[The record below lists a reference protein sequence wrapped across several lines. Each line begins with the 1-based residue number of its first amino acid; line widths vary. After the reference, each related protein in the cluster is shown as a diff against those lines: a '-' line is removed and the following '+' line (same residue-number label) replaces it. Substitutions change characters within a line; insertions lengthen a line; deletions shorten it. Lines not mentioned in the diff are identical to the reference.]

1 MVEKIPVLD
10 VRQGLLHADGA
21 LFQKGPVSVHL
32 QTLRGGL
39 CDGLRILNVNNGRIQ
54 FHVLVDRGMGVD
66 TVRWNGGRLGWD
78 SPIGQPVHPKFVNLA
93 DHGGLGWLVG
103 FQEWMARCGVG
114 HAGRPG
120 VDNGVPLGL
129 HGRIANIPASRVE
142 VAWDDCQDEL
152 VVRGLVEEKMFKF
165 GLFELWTE
173 LRTRAESWTLEFHDR
188 LCNLSEYER
197 EYQMIYH
204 ANYGPPLL
212 DEGARFHAPVAQVIG
227 LDDYAAQDIESFDR
241 YRGPTRDFG
250 EQVYCMRLH
259 DDGGLAPVMLAP
271 ADRSQGVGMRYRVAE
286 LPAFILW
293 KNTDTL
299 ADGYVTGLEP
309 STSFPLNRSVER
321 ERGRVPRLA
330 PQESIDFHVAV
341 SVLPDADAVDAWA
354 AEIDSIQAGRAPEVI
369 RESEESRAMER

>member
-10 VRQGLLHADGA
+10 VRQGMLCDDGELLK
-21 LFQKGPVSVHL
+21 KGPVSVHL
-32 QTLRGGL
+32 KTLRGGL
-39 CDGLRILNVNNGRIQ
+39 CDGLRLLNVNNGRIQ
-54 FHVLVDRGMGVD
+54 FHVLLDRGMGVD

-78 SPIGQPVHPKFVNLA
+78 SPVSQPVHPKFINLA
-93 DHGGLGWLVG
+93 DHGGLGWLAG
-103 FQEWMARCGVG
+103 FQEWMVRCGVG

-120 VDNGVPLGL
+120 IDDGVPLGL

-142 VAWDDCQDEL
+142 IAWDDRSDEL

-165 GLFELWTE
+165 GVFELWTE
-173 LRTRAESWTLEFHDR
+173 LRTRSESWTLEFRDR
-188 LCNLSEYER
+188 LCNLSDYDR

-212 DEGARFHAPVAQVIG
+212 EAGARFHAPVVQVIG
-227 LDDYAAQDIESFDR
+227 LDDYAAGDIRTFDH
-241 YRGPTRDFG
+241 YRGPTRGYG

-259 DDGGLAPVMLAP
+259 DDGSGNTQVMLANS
-271 ADRSQGVGMRYRVAE
+271 DGTLGVGMRYRVAE

-309 STSFPLNRSVER
+309 ATSFPLNRSVER
-321 ERGRVPRLA
+321 QRGRVPLVA
-330 PQESIDFHVAV
+330 AQQSVDFHVAV
-341 SVLPDADAVDAWA
+341 TVLPNPNEVEQWA
-354 AEIDSIQAGRAPEVI
+354 AEVETIQGGREPEVI
-369 RESEESRAMER
+369 SESEESRA